1 MIIVELM
8 RPAARNTLCFGRN
21 MWRMSNSINLG
32 NTPVLAET
40 KLPACHLVPAI
51 LPLQAGESRES
62 VLPLRTIGRPDTL
75 TAQRVEVGIVL
86 NAMLGRSAALDYL
99 NKHAVNG
106 RVIDRVLGAAGR
118 RRGNH
123 DASGIRT

>member
-1 MIIVELM
+1 MKDSTQ
-8 RPAARNTLCFGRN
+8 PCGD
-21 MWRMSNSINLG
+21 
-32 NTPVLAET
+32 TPVLAET
-40 KLPACHLVPAI
+40 KQLACHLVAAAPRAQ
-51 LPLQAGESRES
+51 PCAERDAA
-62 VLPLRTIGRPDTL
+62 LPLRTIGRPDTL

-99 NKHAVNG
+99 AKHAISACVTQ
-106 RVIDRVLGAAGR
+106 RVLSPAGR